1 MAGGSGSVEGRLDA
15 RALPRLEGVVQPDCE
30 SPVAYTIAGDRD
42 SHGRPALRVAVSG
55 KLWTQ
60 CQRCLRPMPVQVVRE
75 TLLVI
80 ASTEAE
86 LDAWDADDEEVAL
99 ADRAVSAQELV
110 EDEVLLTLPI
120 APRHAQG
127 ECEVGSAAGAS

>member
-1 MAGGSGSVEGRLDA
+1 
-15 RALPRLEGVVQPDCE
+15 
-30 SPVAYTIAGDRD
+30 
-42 SHGRPALRVAVSG
+42 
-55 KLWTQ
+55 
-60 CQRCLRPMPVQVVRE
+60 MPVQVVRE

-120 APRHAQG
+120 APRHAHG